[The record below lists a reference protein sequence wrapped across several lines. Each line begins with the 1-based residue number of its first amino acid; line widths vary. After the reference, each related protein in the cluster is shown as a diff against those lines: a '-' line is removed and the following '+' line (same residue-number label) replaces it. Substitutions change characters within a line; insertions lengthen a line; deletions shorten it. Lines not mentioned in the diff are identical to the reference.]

1 MARPIPAIDGITLEA
16 LNRDPYPVYARL
28 RREAPIAWLPAAHIN
43 LVTRYDTIKHI
54 DTTPADFPAYDLRS
68 LQIRAM
74 GHSMMRKDGE
84 AHRTE
89 RAILQKCVN
98 SDVIKNY
105 WMPRFEGIVKA
116 LISDL
121 KDKGKS
127 EDKDTDRDT
136 DTEKGEADL
145 FADFAQP
152 MAARCLMEIL
162 GLSNVRWRDLCD
174 WSQSL
179 MDAVGNY
186 GNDPAIWARQE
197 AVGRL
202 IDEALDQMIEIKRI
216 DPDPSF
222 ISALANAP
230 GIGLEQIRANVKVI
244 IGGGINE
251 PRDAVCTAIYSL
263 LANPEQMQL
272 IKNRPSPRLWENLF
286 EETVRFCAPIGMAPR
301 RVAEDIELDGFLLKK
316 NDVLGL
322 SFASACHDEKYWGDG
337 ERFDITRRR
346 RTHLAFGV
354 GPHLCLGFR
363 TARMQVG
370 QLSTP
375 NLLSALP
382 GLRLDESKAVTFS
395 GWVFRGPLSL
405 PVKWDV

>member
-1 MARPIPAIDGITLEA
+1 MVSPIPAINDITLAA
-16 LNRDPYPVYARL
+16 LTDDPYPIYARL
-28 RREAPIAWLPAAHIN
+28 RKEAPIAWLPTAHIN

-84 AHRTE
+84 AHRAE
-89 RAILQKCVN
+89 RAVLQKCVN
-98 SDVIKNY
+98 SNVIKNY
-105 WMPRFEGIVKA
+105 WMPRFEWIVNE
-116 LISDL
+116 LINDL
-121 KDKGKS
+121 KG
-127 EDKDTDRDT
+127 
-136 DTEKGEADL
+136 KGEADL
-145 FADFAQP
+145 FSDFAEP

-162 GLSNVRWRDLCD
+162 GLSNVRWNDLCD

-186 GNDPAIWARQE
+186 GNDLVVWARQE
-197 AVGRL
+197 EVCRL
-202 IDEALDQMIEIKRI
+202 IDDALDQMIEIKRI
-216 DPDPSF
+216 NPDPSF

-230 GIGLEQIRANVKVI
+230 EIGLDQIRANVKVI

-272 IKNRPSPRLWENLF
+272 IKDQPSHKLWESLF
-286 EETVRFCAPIGMAPR
+286 EETVRFCAPIGMVPR

-322 SFASACHDEKYWGDG
+322 SFASACHDEKYWDDG

-346 RTHLAFGV
+346 RAHLAFGV

-370 QLSTP
+370 QLSAP
-375 NLLSALP
+375 NLISALP

-405 PVKWDV
+405 PVKWDT

>member
-1 MARPIPAIDGITLEA
+1 MARPIPAIDDITLQT
-16 LNRDPYPVYARL
+16 LNRDPYPAYARL
-28 RREAPIAWLPAAHIN
+28 RQEAPIAWLPAAHIN

-84 AHRTE
+84 AHRAE
-89 RAILQKCVN
+89 RAILQKSVN
-98 SDVIKNY
+98 SKVIKNY
-105 WMPRFEGIVKA
+105 WMPRFEWIIKE
-116 LISDL
+116 LIGDL
-121 KDKGKS
+121 KG
-127 EDKDTDRDT
+127 
-136 DTEKGEADL
+136 KGEADL
-145 FADFAQP
+145 FSDFAEP

-162 GLSNVRWRDLCD
+162 GLANVRWSDLCE

-186 GNDPAIWARQE
+186 GNDPVIWARQE
-197 AVGRL
+197 TVGRL

-216 DPDPSF
+216 NPDPSF

-263 LANPEQMQL
+263 LTNPEQMQL
-272 IKNRPSPRLWENLF
+272 IKNRPSHKLWENLF
-286 EETVRFCAPIGMAPR
+286 EETVRFCAPIGMVPR

-322 SFASACHDEKYWGDG
+322 SFASACHDEKYWDHG

-370 QLSTP
+370 QLSAP
-375 NLLSALP
+375 NLISALP

-405 PVKWDV
+405 PVKWDA

>member
-1 MARPIPAIDGITLEA
+1 MVSPIPAINDITLEA
-16 LNRDPYPVYARL
+16 LINDPYPIYARL
-28 RREAPIAWLPAAHIN
+28 RKEAPIAWLPAAHIN
-43 LVTRYDTIKHI
+43 LVTRYDTVKHI
-54 DTTPADFPAYDLRS
+54 DTTPADFPACDLRS

-84 AHRTE
+84 AHRAE

-98 SDVIKNY
+98 SHIIKNY
-105 WMPRFEGIVKA
+105 WMPRFEWIVKE
-116 LISDL
+116 LINDL
-121 KDKGKS
+121 KD
-127 EDKDTDRDT
+127 
-136 DTEKGEADL
+136 KGEADL
-145 FADFAQP
+145 FSDFAEP

-186 GNDPAIWARQE
+186 GNDPVVWARQE
-197 AVGRL
+197 EVGQL
-202 IDEALDQMIEIKRI
+202 IDNALDQMIEIKRI
-216 DPDPSF
+216 NPDPSF

-230 GIGLEQIRANVKVI
+230 EISLEQIRANVKVI

-263 LANPEQMQL
+263 LENPEQMQL
-272 IKNRPSPRLWENLF
+272 IKNQPSHKLWENLF

-337 ERFDITRRR
+337 ERFDITRQR

-370 QLSTP
+370 QLSVP
-375 NLLSALP
+375 NLISALP
-382 GLRLDESKAVTFS
+382 GLRLHESKAVTFN

-405 PVKWDV
+405 PVKWDA

>member
-1 MARPIPAIDGITLEA
+1 MASPIPAINDITLEA
-16 LNRDPYPVYARL
+16 LTDNPYPIYARL

-54 DTTPADFPAYDLRS
+54 DTTPAHFPACDLRS

-84 AHRTE
+84 AHRAE
-89 RAILQKCVN
+89 RAILQKSVN
-98 SDVIKNY
+98 SNVIQNY
-105 WMPRFEGIVKA
+105 WMPRFEWIVKE
-116 LISDL
+116 LINDL
-121 KDKGKS
+121 KG
-127 EDKDTDRDT
+127 
-136 DTEKGEADL
+136 KGEADL
-145 FADFAQP
+145 FSDFAEP

-162 GLSNVRWRDLCD
+162 GLSNVCWRDLCD

-186 GNDPAIWARQE
+186 GNDPAVWVRQE

-216 DPDPSF
+216 NPDPSF

-230 GIGLEQIRANVKVI
+230 EISLEQIRANVKVI

-263 LANPEQMQL
+263 LENPEQMQL
-272 IKNRPSPRLWENLF
+272 IKNRPSHKLWENLF
-286 EETVRFCAPIGMAPR
+286 EETVRFCAPIGMVPR
-301 RVAEDIELDGFLLKK
+301 RVAEDIELDGFLLRK

-322 SFASACHDEKYWGDG
+322 SFASACHDEKYWDDG
-337 ERFDITRRR
+337 ERFDITRQR

-370 QLSTP
+370 QLSAP
-375 NLLSALP
+375 NLISALP
-382 GLRLDESKAVTFS
+382 GLRLHESKAVTFI

-405 PVKWDV
+405 PVVWDA

>member
-1 MARPIPAIDGITLEA
+1 MVSPIPAINDITLEA
-16 LNRDPYPVYARL
+16 LINDPYPIYARL
-28 RREAPIAWLPAAHIN
+28 RKEAPIAWLPAVHIN
-43 LVTRYDTIKHI
+43 LVTRYDTVKHI
-54 DTTPADFPAYDLRS
+54 DTTPADFPACDLRS

-84 AHRTE
+84 AHRAE

-98 SDVIKNY
+98 SHIIKNY
-105 WMPRFEGIVKA
+105 WMPRFEWIVKE
-116 LISDL
+116 LINDL
-121 KDKGKS
+121 KD
-127 EDKDTDRDT
+127 
-136 DTEKGEADL
+136 KGEADL
-145 FADFAQP
+145 FSDFAEP

-197 AVGRL
+197 EVGQL
-202 IDEALDQMIEIKRI
+202 IDNALDQMIEIKRI
-216 DPDPSF
+216 NPDPSF

-230 GIGLEQIRANVKVI
+230 EISLEQIRANVKVI

-263 LANPEQMQL
+263 LENPEQMQL
-272 IKNRPSPRLWENLF
+272 IKNQPSHKLWENLF

-337 ERFDITRRR
+337 ERFDITRQR

-370 QLSTP
+370 QLSVP
-375 NLLSALP
+375 NLISALP
-382 GLRLDESKAVTFS
+382 GLRLHESKAVTFS

-405 PVKWDV
+405 PVVWDA

>member
-1 MARPIPAIDGITLEA
+1 MVSPIPAINDITLAA
-16 LNRDPYPVYARL
+16 LTDDPYPIYARL
-28 RREAPIAWLPAAHIN
+28 RKEAPIAWLPTAHIN

-84 AHRTE
+84 AHRAE
-89 RAILQKCVN
+89 RAVLQKCVN
-98 SDVIKNY
+98 SNVIKNY
-105 WMPRFEGIVKA
+105 WMPRFEWIVNE
-116 LISDL
+116 LINDL
-121 KDKGKS
+121 KG
-127 EDKDTDRDT
+127 
-136 DTEKGEADL
+136 KGEADL
-145 FADFAQP
+145 FSDFAEP

-162 GLSNVRWRDLCD
+162 GLSNVRWNDLCD

-186 GNDPAIWARQE
+186 GNDLVVWARQE
-197 AVGRL
+197 EVCRL
-202 IDEALDQMIEIKRI
+202 IDDALDQMIEIKRI
-216 DPDPSF
+216 NPDPSF

-230 GIGLEQIRANVKVI
+230 EIGLDQIRANVKVI

-272 IKNRPSPRLWENLF
+272 IKDQPSHKLWESLF
-286 EETVRFCAPIGMAPR
+286 EETVRFCAPIGMVPR

-322 SFASACHDEKYWGDG
+322 SFASACHDEKYWDDG

-346 RTHLAFGV
+346 RAHLAFGV

-370 QLSTP
+370 QLSVP
-375 NLLSALP
+375 NLISALP
-382 GLRLDESKAVTFS
+382 RLRLDESKAVTFS

-405 PVKWDV
+405 PVKWDT

>member
-1 MARPIPAIDGITLEA
+1 MARPISAIDDITLET

-54 DTTPADFPAYDLRS
+54 DTTPADFPAFDLRS

-84 AHRTE
+84 AHRAE
-89 RAILQKCVN
+89 RAILQKSVN
-98 SDVIKNY
+98 SNVIKNY
-105 WMPRFEGIVKA
+105 WMPRFEWIVKE

-121 KDKGKS
+121 KG
-127 EDKDTDRDT
+127 
-136 DTEKGEADL
+136 KGEADL
-145 FADFAQP
+145 FSDFAEP

-162 GLSNVRWRDLCD
+162 GLSNVCWRDLCD

-186 GNDPAIWARQE
+186 GNDPAIWTRQE

-216 DPDPSF
+216 NPDPSF
-222 ISALANAP
+222 MSALANAP
-230 GIGLEQIRANVKVI
+230 DISLEQIRANVKVI

-263 LANPEQMQL
+263 LENPEQMQL
-272 IKNRPSPRLWENLF
+272 IKNRPSHKLWENLF

-301 RVAEDIELDGFLLKK
+301 RVAEDIELDGFLLRK

-337 ERFDITRRR
+337 GRFDITRRR
-346 RTHLAFGV
+346 RAHLAFGV

-370 QLSTP
+370 QLSAP
-375 NLLSALP
+375 NLICALP
-382 GLRLDESKAVTFS
+382 GLRLHESKAVTFS

-405 PVKWDV
+405 PVKWDA

>member
-1 MARPIPAIDGITLEA
+1 MARPIPAIDDITLET

-84 AHRTE
+84 AHRAE
-89 RAILQKCVN
+89 RAILQKSVN
-98 SDVIKNY
+98 SKVIKNY
-105 WMPRFEGIVKA
+105 WMPRFEWIVKE

-121 KDKGKS
+121 KG
-127 EDKDTDRDT
+127 
-136 DTEKGEADL
+136 KGEADL
-145 FADFAQP
+145 FSDFAEP

-162 GLSNVRWRDLCD
+162 GLANVCWRDLCE

-216 DPDPSF
+216 NPDPSF

-230 GIGLEQIRANVKVI
+230 GISLDQIRANVKVI

-263 LANPEQMQL
+263 LANPEQMKL
-272 IKNRPSPRLWENLF
+272 IKNQPSHKLWENLF
-286 EETVRFCAPIGMAPR
+286 EETVRFCAPIGMVPR
-301 RVAEDIELDGFLLKK
+301 RVAEDIKLDGFLLKK

-322 SFASACHDEKYWGDG
+322 SFASACHDEKYWDDG
-337 ERFDITRRR
+337 ERFDITRQR

-370 QLSTP
+370 RLSAP
-375 NLLSALP
+375 NLISALP

-405 PVKWDV
+405 PVKWDA

>member
-1 MARPIPAIDGITLEA
+1 MVSPIPAINDITLAA
-16 LNRDPYPVYARL
+16 LIDDPYPIYARL
-28 RREAPIAWLPAAHIN
+28 RREAPIAWLPAVHIN

-84 AHRTE
+84 AHRAE
-89 RAILQKCVN
+89 RAILQKSVN
-98 SDVIKNY
+98 SNVIKNY
-105 WMPRFEGIVKA
+105 WMPRFEWIVNE
-116 LISDL
+116 LIDDL
-121 KDKGKS
+121 KD
-127 EDKDTDRDT
+127 
-136 DTEKGEADL
+136 KGEADL
-145 FADFAQP
+145 FSDFAEP

-162 GLSNVRWRDLCD
+162 GLSNVCWRDLCD

-186 GNDPAIWARQE
+186 GNDPAIWARQQ

-216 DPDPSF
+216 NPDPSF

-230 GIGLEQIRANVKVI
+230 DISLEQIRANVKVI

-263 LANPEQMQL
+263 LENPGQMQL
-272 IKNRPSPRLWENLF
+272 IKNQPSHKLWENLF
-286 EETVRFCAPIGMAPR
+286 EETVRFCAPIGMVPR

-322 SFASACHDEKYWGDG
+322 SFASACHDEKYWDDG
-337 ERFDITRRR
+337 ERFDITRQR

-370 QLSTP
+370 QLSAP
-375 NLLSALP
+375 NLISALP

-405 PVKWDV
+405 PVVWDA

>member
-1 MARPIPAIDGITLEA
+1 MARPIPVIDDITLEA
-16 LNRDPYPVYARL
+16 LTDNPYPVYARL
-28 RREAPIAWLPAAHIN
+28 RQEAPIAWLPAAHIN

-54 DTTPADFPAYDLRS
+54 DTTPADFPACDLRS

-84 AHRTE
+84 AHRAE

-98 SDVIKNY
+98 SNVIKNY
-105 WMPRFEGIVKA
+105 WMPRFEWIVNE
-116 LISDL
+116 LIDDL
-121 KDKGKS
+121 KGKDKN
-127 EDKDTDRDT
+127 KD
-136 DTEKGEADL
+136 KGEADL

-162 GLSNVRWRDLCD
+162 GLSNVRWNDLCD

-186 GNDPAIWARQE
+186 GNDPAVWARQE
-197 AVGRL
+197 EVGRL
-202 IDEALDQMIEIKRI
+202 IDNALDQMIEIKRI
-216 DPDPSF
+216 NPDPSF

-230 GIGLEQIRANVKVI
+230 DISLQQIRANVKVI

-272 IKNRPSPRLWENLF
+272 IKNQPSHKLWESLF
-286 EETVRFCAPIGMAPR
+286 EETVRFCAPIGMVPR

-322 SFASACHDEKYWGDG
+322 SFASACHDEKYWDDG

-370 QLSTP
+370 QLSAP
-375 NLLSALP
+375 NLIAALP

-395 GWVFRGPLSL
+395 GWVFRGPLNL
-405 PVKWDV
+405 PVVWDA

>member
-1 MARPIPAIDGITLEA
+1 MVSPIPAINDITLAA
-16 LNRDPYPVYARL
+16 LTDDPYPIYARL
-28 RREAPIAWLPAAHIN
+28 RKEAPIAWLSAAHIN

-84 AHRTE
+84 AHRAE
-89 RAILQKCVN
+89 RAVLQKCVN
-98 SDVIKNY
+98 SNVIKNY
-105 WMPRFEGIVKA
+105 WMPRFEWIVNE
-116 LISDL
+116 LINDL
-121 KDKGKS
+121 KD
-127 EDKDTDRDT
+127 
-136 DTEKGEADL
+136 KGEADL

-162 GLSNVRWRDLCD
+162 GLSNVRWNDLCD

-186 GNDPAIWARQE
+186 GNDPAVWARQE
-197 AVGRL
+197 EVGRL
-202 IDEALDQMIEIKRI
+202 IDNALDQMIEIKRI
-216 DPDPSF
+216 NPDPSF

-230 GIGLEQIRANVKVI
+230 EIGLDQIRANVKVI

-263 LANPEQMQL
+263 LENPEQMQL
-272 IKNRPSPRLWENLF
+272 IKNQPSHKLWENLF

-322 SFASACHDEKYWGDG
+322 SFASACRDEKYWGDG

-370 QLSTP
+370 QLSAP
-375 NLLSALP
+375 NLISALP
-382 GLRLDESKAVTFS
+382 GLRLHESKAVTFS
-395 GWVFRGPLSL
+395 GWVFRGPLNL
-405 PVKWDV
+405 PVVWDA